1 VIFREFAPVIP
12 LAVFTAAIVAGVE
25 PHSMLVA
32 FGVCTVLGWWLY
44 VAELHHRF
52 RDRGGNR

>member
-12 LAVFTAAIVAGVE
+12 LALFTLAIICGVE
-25 PHSMLVA
+25 PHEMLVA
-32 FGVCTVLGWWLY
+32 FGVCTVFGWALY

-52 RDRGGNR
+52 RDRGGKR